1 MYHGL
6 PLHLHHLSH
15 YSIQTG
21 HVACVYMGMFVEES
35 PFIVVAVKDLL
46 RYSLQERQP
55 TKHNQ
60 EESALRGPVERGTG
74 LDLT

>member
-1 MYHGL
+1 
-6 PLHLHHLSH
+6 
-15 YSIQTG
+15 
-21 HVACVYMGMFVEES
+21 MGMFVEES

-46 RYSLQERQP
+46 RYSLQDRQP

-60 EESALRGPVERGTG
+60 EESAPRGPVERGTG